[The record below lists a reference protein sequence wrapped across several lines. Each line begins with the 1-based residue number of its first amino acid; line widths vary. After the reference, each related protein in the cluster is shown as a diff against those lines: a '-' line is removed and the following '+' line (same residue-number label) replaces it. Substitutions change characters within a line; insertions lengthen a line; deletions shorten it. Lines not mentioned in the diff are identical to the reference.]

1 MGVLTQFSIENNTL
15 KFGIIQKIFVHI
27 ADFSFVF
34 SVPNCADTSKLH
46 ATFILW
52 LFRHYSFCCNG
63 CSSKSQN
70 SYCATF

>member
-46 ATFILW
+46 ATFIL
-52 LFRHYSFCCNG
+52 
-63 CSSKSQN
+63 
-70 SYCATF
+70 